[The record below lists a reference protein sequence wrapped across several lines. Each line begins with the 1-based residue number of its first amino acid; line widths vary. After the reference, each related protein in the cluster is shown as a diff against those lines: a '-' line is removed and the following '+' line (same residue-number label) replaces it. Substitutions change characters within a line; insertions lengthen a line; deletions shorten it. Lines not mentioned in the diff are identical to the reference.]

1 MLEWL
6 KRRFGADPSPMYA
19 AIKRQPNRELPP
31 SLAEQHASADHQTA
45 VEASCARLRSAPHR
59 PADDVPL
66 LHLLGAA
73 DGAGQVS
80 LTLPEG
86 LCLLLFTSP
95 FRAMDYASVR
105 LGRHTNVPATVC
117 SPADLAMSG
126 PSLTAGGV
134 THVAVDVCPRCET
147 VLIAGAEALTSVDA
161 VITLWSTALGVRDAQ
176 RELYLSHAALAVGRG
191 ERREAREIALEVV
204 AHVDPQDPRPHWL
217 LGQIAVA
224 SHDRSEFREAMAFL
238 QLLGQHGWCTRLED
252 AWARG
257 EPVFDHPPRLH

>member
-1 MLEWL
+1 MLDWL
-6 KRRFGADPSPMYA
+6 KRRFGSDPSPLYA

-31 SLAEQHASADHQTA
+31 ALAEQHASADHQAA

-66 LHLLGAA
+66 LHMLGAG

-95 FRAMDYASVR
+95 FRAMDYAAAR

-117 SPADLAMSG
+117 SPAELATAAE
-126 PSLTAGGV
+126 SLAASGV
-134 THVAVDVCPRCET
+134 THVAVDVCPRCDT
-147 VLIAGAEALTSVDA
+147 VLVAGAEALASIDG

-176 RELYLSHAALAVGRG
+176 RELFLTHADLAVGRG

-204 AHVDPQDPRPHWL
+204 GHVDPTDPRAHWL
-217 LGQIAVA
+217 IGQIAVA
-224 SHDRSEFREAMAFL
+224 SRDRSEFREACAFL

-252 AWARG
+252 AWTRG
-257 EPVFDHPPRLH
+257 EPVFDYPLRVS